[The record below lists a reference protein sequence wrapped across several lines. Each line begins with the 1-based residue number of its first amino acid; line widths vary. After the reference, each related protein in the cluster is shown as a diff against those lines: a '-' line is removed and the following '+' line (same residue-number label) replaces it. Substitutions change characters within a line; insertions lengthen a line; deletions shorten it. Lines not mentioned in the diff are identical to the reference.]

1 MCHGVYTVEVINMA
15 AALLPL
21 CNLPHDHF
29 RRAYDNL
36 RGTHYDNRLRY
47 VFFMMFVASVLV
59 AAALAYKTASVKE
72 KGHDT
77 AE

>member
-1 MCHGVYTVEVINMA
+1 MA
-15 AALLPL
+15 AAFYKLY
-21 CNLPHDHF
+21 NLPHDDF
-29 RRAYDNL
+29 RRAYDNFRGMHHDYGL
-36 RGTHYDNRLRY
+36 RNIFL
-47 VFFMMFVASVLV
+47 MMFVASVLV